1 MTIHIPCS
9 RTVECTKSEKINF
22 GFILN
27 NVLCYLERLPN
38 KAVDITLEHFRR

>member
-1 MTIHIPCS
+1 MTIHS
-9 RTVECTKSEKINF
+9 STKSEKINF

-38 KAVDITLEHFRR
+38 KAVDITLQKVVSGRLDRL